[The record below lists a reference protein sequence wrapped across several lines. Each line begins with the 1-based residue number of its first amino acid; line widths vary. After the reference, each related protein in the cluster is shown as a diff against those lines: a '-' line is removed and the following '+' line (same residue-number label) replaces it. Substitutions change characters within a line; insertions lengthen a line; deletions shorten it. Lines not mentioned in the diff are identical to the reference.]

1 MKQMKGK
8 SKDPLQITNDL
19 FMGNKLQSQIAFGA
33 LHRLLF
39 GS

>member
-8 SKDPLQITNDL
+8 SKDLLQMTNDL

-33 LHRLLF
+33 LHILLF